1 MERGSDKHGAMRD
14 EELDK
19 ELGGM
24 LGQAGGH
31 REDWREP
38 ELSLD
43 DADADEAE
51 MLRRRQHLSVAQD
64 HRPGATAQDAP
75 VRAVRQRQGHDHTTD
90 RVGEPT

>member
-43 DADADEAE
+43 DVDADEAE
-51 MLRRRQHLSVAQD
+51 MLRRRQNLSVAQD
-64 HRPGATAQDAP
+64 HRPGMRLFERF
-75 VRAVRQRQGHDHTTD
+75 VNGRGMTT
-90 RVGEPT
+90 RRTG

>member
-19 ELGGM
+19 EFRRHARPGEWPPRGL
-24 LGQAGGH
+24 
-31 REDWREP
+31 

-51 MLRRRQHLSVAQD
+51 MLRRQQNLSVAQD
-64 HRPGATAQDAP
+64 HRPGMRLFERF
-75 VRAVRQRQGHDHTTD
+75 VNGRGMTT
-90 RVGEPT
+90 RRTG